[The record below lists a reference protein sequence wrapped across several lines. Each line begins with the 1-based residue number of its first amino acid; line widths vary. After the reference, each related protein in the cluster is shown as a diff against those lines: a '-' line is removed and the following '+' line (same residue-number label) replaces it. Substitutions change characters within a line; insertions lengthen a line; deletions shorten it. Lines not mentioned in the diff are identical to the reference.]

1 MTALIRSVFAHLLEV
16 LERSDA
22 SACVELN
29 EQLPPNITSLIL
41 SADEPTR
48 GAEAAASLA
57 SLLKARIAVTQAAL
71 DTRLVAD
78 ELRRSQKYAKPGAG
92 ASYRPASAQAG
103 RGEASPQR
111 GAAVVDQGGY
121 GVRA

>member
-1 MTALIRSVFAHLLEV
+1 MTAPIPSIYAHLLEV

-29 EQLPPNITSLIL
+29 EQLPPNIASLIL

-48 GAEAAASLA
+48 GAAAASLA
-57 SLLKARIAVTQAAL
+57 SLLKARIAVMQAAF

-78 ELRRSQKYAKPGAG
+78 ELLK
-92 ASYRPASAQAG
+92 RPRTFESSG
-103 RGEASPQR
+103 SRG
-111 GAAVVDQGGY
+111 V
-121 GVRA
+121 